1 MCIIT
6 IVRFLGI
13 VCHYLT
19 VTKGFEETGPTY
31 RITRD
36 FIFQS
41 TPHRGLIYNPKHF
54 EIVKQVNLQP
64 LTQATDV
71 LHKLVKRY
79 DNTCERMDENR
90 YNTSRKRNFIR
101 IPSNGATVMEGVNM
115 CKKLGLRLV
124 ELRTREDVSQF
135 LKEIKNGKE
144 DTPAAI
150 FYEQKSDHLF
160 SSRIIF
166 Q

>member
-1 MCIIT
+1 MSTIT

-41 TPHRGLIYNPKHF
+41 TPHRGLIYNPEHF

-71 LHKLVKRY
+71 LHKLEKDMIILVREWMKIDITPVGR
-79 DNTCERMDENR
+79 E
-90 YNTSRKRNFIR
+90 TSSGFRQ
-101 IPSNGATVMEGVNM
+101 ME
-115 CKKLGLRLV
+115 LRLWKV
-124 ELRTREDVSQF
+124 
-135 LKEIKNGKE
+135 
-144 DTPAAI
+144 
-150 FYEQKSDHLF
+150 
-160 SSRIIF
+160 
-166 Q
+166 